1 MKYLETSGIP
11 ITQIKGIPRI
21 PMCKKIMKMDD
32 YMEFIDMVIS
42 FAERKSMTI
51 SNIKDAIQEIVTY
64 LEEAATLNIGLEGRA
79 YREEDGVNAK
89 VKLKLEQKK
98 SDVDSKDGKDGSKVR
113 EKIHAGKDKDEVM
126 AERIFD
132 LLLESCAA
140 DGISVKEVE
149 AILRRVYKMFVYTTI
164 VPIAEDR
171 TRQLERKNVQTGG
184 CDIDEIATALSQKI
198 QEFALK

>member
-1 MKYLETSGIP
+1 MIRWFERKGKMKYLETSGIP

-149 AILRRVYKMFVYTTI
+149 AILRRRCV
-164 VPIAEDR
+164 
-171 TRQLERKNVQTGG
+171 
-184 CDIDEIATALSQKI
+184 
-198 QEFALK
+198 